1 MKKPVILALLLCATW
16 PLLAATF
23 NVSPIRVG
31 LSAQR
36 PIVPLSVRNEGD
48 EPMVVQ
54 VQAVR
59 WSQKNDEDVY
69 ESTNDILA
77 TPPIVTV
84 PPHGTQIVRVGLRRG
99 VDPERELSYR
109 VYLAEVPAP
118 PAADAT
124 RVHVALRIGLPV
136 FVSSPAAPQ
145 PALAWKVVPGEDGVA
160 TLHVKN
166 EGNAHAQIA
175 NLRLLSSADRQ
186 PLARYPSPAYVLPG
200 SAQEWR
206 LQLEPGKRLGLDP
219 VRLQA
224 YMDAGDVDV
233 DLTPQAAD

>member
-1 MKKPVILALLLCATW
+1 VKKLVTLALLCGAAW

-48 EPMVVQ
+48 DPLVVQ
-54 VQAVR
+54 VQVVR
-59 WSQKNDEDVY
+59 WSQKDGEDVY
-69 ESTNDILA
+69 ESTKDILA

-84 PPHGTQIVRVGLRRG
+84 PPRSTQIVRVGLRRG

-118 PAADAT
+118 PAADAN

-136 FVSSPAAPQ
+136 FVSSPTAPM
-145 PALAWKVVPGEDGVA
+145 PALAWKVVHGEDGAA
-160 TLHVKN
+160 TLRVKN
-166 EGNAHAQIA
+166 EGNAHARIA
-175 NLRLLSSADRQ
+175 NVRLLSSADRQ
-186 PLARYPSPAYVLPG
+186 PLARYPNPAYLLPG
-200 SAQEWR
+200 SAQAWR
-206 LQLEPGKRLGLDP
+206 LQLDPGKRLGPDP

-224 YMDAGDVDV
+224 FMDAGDVDV
-233 DLTPQAAD
+233 ELTPQAAD

>member
-1 MKKPVILALLLCATW
+1 MKKLVILALLAGAAW
-16 PLLAATF
+16 PLWAATF

-54 VQAVR
+54 VQVVR
-59 WSQKNDEDVY
+59 WSQNNGEDVY
-69 ESTNDILA
+69 DSTNDILA

-136 FVSSPAAPQ
+136 FVGSPAAPK
-145 PALAWKVVPGEDGVA
+145 PALAWKVVSGDDGIA
-160 TLHVKN
+160 MLRVKN
-166 EGNAHAQIA
+166 DGKAHAQVA
-175 NLRLLSSADRQ
+175 NVRLLSGADRQ

-206 LQLEPGKRLGLDP
+206 LQLEPGKRLGPDP

-224 YMDAGDVDV
+224 FMDAGDVDV

>member
-1 MKKPVILALLLCATW
+1 MKKLATLVLLVGAAW

-48 EPMVVQ
+48 APMVVQ
-54 VQAVR
+54 VQVVQWA
-59 WSQKNDEDVY
+59 QIDGQDVY
-69 ESTNDILA
+69 ESTKDILA

-84 PPHGTQIVRVGLRRG
+84 PPRSTQIVRVGLRRS

-136 FVSSPAAPQ
+136 FVSSPAAPK
-145 PALAWKVVPGEDGVA
+145 PALSWKVLPREDGVA
-160 TLHVKN
+160 TLRVNN

-175 NLRLLSSADRQ
+175 NVRLLSSADRQ
-186 PLARYPSPAYVLPG
+186 PLARYSSPAYLLPG

-206 LQLEPGKRLGLDP
+206 LQLEPGKRLGPDP

-233 DLTPQAAD
+233 ELTPQAAD

>member
-1 MKKPVILALLLCATW
+1 VKKPVTLALLLGATW

-54 VQAVR
+54 VQTVR
-59 WSQKNDEDVY
+59 WSQQNGQDVY
-69 ESTNDILA
+69 EPTNDILA

-84 PPHGTQIVRVGLRRG
+84 PPRGTQIVRVGLRRS
-99 VDPERELSYR
+99 VDPARELSYR

-136 FVSSPAAPQ
+136 FVSSPTPSRPLLDWTLAPS
-145 PALAWKVVPGEDGVA
+145 AEGEA
-160 TLHVKN
+160 ILRVKN
-166 EGNAHAQIA
+166 EGNAHAQLA
-175 NLRLLSSADRQ
+175 NVRLLSGTDRQ
-186 PLARYPSPAYVLPG
+186 ALARYPSPAYVLPG
-200 SAQEWR
+200 SAQEW
-206 LQLEPGKRLGLDP
+206 LLKLEPGKRLGADP

-224 YMDAGDVDV
+224 FMDAGDVDV
-233 DLTPQAAD
+233 DITPQAAD

>member
-1 MKKPVILALLLCATW
+1 MKKLVTLVLLVGAAW

-48 EPMVVQ
+48 EPLVVQ
-54 VQAVR
+54 VQVVR
-59 WSQKNDEDVY
+59 WSQTNGEDVY
-69 ESTNDILA
+69 ETTKDILA

-84 PPHGTQIVRVGLRRG
+84 PPRSTQIVRVGLRRG

-136 FVSSPAAPQ
+136 FVSSPAAPK
-145 PALAWKVVPGEDGVA
+145 PALAWKVAHGEDGAA
-160 TLHVKN
+160 TLRVKN

-175 NLRLLSSADRQ
+175 NVRLLSSPDRQ
-186 PLARYPSPAYVLPG
+186 PLARYPNPAYLLPG
-200 SAQEWR
+200 SAQAWR
-206 LQLEPGKRLGLDP
+206 LQLEPGKRLGPDP

-224 YMDAGDVDV
+224 FMDAGDVDV
-233 DLTPQAAD
+233 ELTPQAAD